1 MVEGPDNPRMR
12 DRMDM
17 MSRLAPPIIWKKA
30 LEEGVRK
37 ANPFSRDRCRLVS
50 TGNAAAGW
58 SDQIMSEDE
67 AAEDLPP
74 AAGTETYPHER
85 PPAAPAGHVPILGR
99 SPEAGWEL
107 SGG

>member
-1 MVEGPDNPRMR
+1 MFHNDAICEKAWEIGAHVDR
-12 DRMDM
+12 DA

-30 LEEGVRK
+30 LEGEVRK

-74 AAGTETYPHER
+74 ARVPGNPHA
-85 PPAAPAGHVPILGR
+85 PPFRTRQRLRVVKYG
-99 SPEAGWEL
+99 GW
-107 SGG
+107 